1 SRGVAPSEPHGSADS
16 CRIRSGGRFG
26 FAELFRRRERL
37 PALSLRRAALD
48 CWRADSRG
56 CDCTGFLANGAAES
70 SSAAAFLARAFVVR
84 HWNRRAHIARRG
96 YSGRRAAALAVSRA
110 LVFVGFAQWSRS
122 VDFGDA
128 RRRAS
133 PTCLISP
140 CERGNRLQEKTSASI
155 ERRDGRAGYCRGL
168 HWSAR

>member
-1 SRGVAPSEPHGSADS
+1 
-16 CRIRSGGRFG
+16 
-26 FAELFRRRERL
+26 
-37 PALSLRRAALD
+37 
-48 CWRADSRG
+48 DSRG

-168 HWSAR
+168 HWSARRDAQYGGANASGAGLSRCDAARRGCVSRFRVALFVARRDRYEIQSKW